1 MTTKRLALMIVLA
14 MAAPVSVHA
23 QADTSVRVVCDTT
36 VRERPQGESVPA
48 GAIAHNPPPVPDP
61 ARSATRKGFII
72 GAGAG
77 AGLQRSPGFPSVDR
91 FGRFTA
97 EGGSNASVATNFMV
111 GYAPTDRAL
120 LFYSSRAVFTSDAA
134 LDILAVGG
142 LGMTY
147 MLRRTAPTAYVTGSI
162 GRGLGV
168 SITRSTG
175 DEVGLGW
182 SGGAGWEFRRHLSLE
197 GDVLNVRLGN
207 GQNHTAFRALLN
219 YTFY

>member
-14 MAAPVSVHA
+14 MAAPVSVDA
-23 QADTSVRVVCDTT
+23 QPATSVREPVN
-36 VRERPQGESVPA
+36 SVPA
-48 GAIAHNPPPVPDP
+48 GAIAQNPPLVPDP

-91 FGRFTA
+91 FGRFT
-97 EGGSNASVATNFMV
+97 EGGGSNASVVTNFMV
-111 GYAPTDRAL
+111 GYAPTDRTL
-120 LFYSSRAVFTSDAA
+120 LFYSSRAVFTSNAA

-147 MLRRTAPTAYVTGSI
+147 MLRPTTPTAYVTGSI
-162 GRGLGV
+162 GRGLGFN
-168 SITRSTG
+168 ITRSSA

-207 GQNHTAFRALLN
+207 GQNHTALRALLN

>member
-14 MAAPVSVHA
+14 MAAPISVDA
-23 QADTSVRVVCDTT
+23 QPDTSVRVVCDTA
-36 VRERPQGESVPA
+36 VRERTQGEGSSVRM
-48 GAIAHNPPPVPDP
+48 PDP

-77 AGLQRSPGFPSVDR
+77 AGLQRSLGFPSVDR
-91 FGRFTA
+91 FGRFT
-97 EGGSNASVATNFMV
+97 EGGGSNASVVTTFMV

-147 MLRRTAPTAYVTGSI
+147 MLRRTTPTAYVTGSI
-162 GRGLGV
+162 GRGLGFN
-168 SITRSTG
+168 ITRSSA

-197 GDVLNVRLGN
+197 GDVLNVHLGN

>member
-14 MAAPVSVHA
+14 MAAPVSVDA
-23 QADTSVRVVCDTT
+23 QPEVS
-36 VRERPQGESVPA
+36 SVPA
-48 GAIAHNPPPVPDP
+48 GATAHNPPPVPDP

-97 EGGSNASVATNFMV
+97 EGGSNASVVTNFMV

-120 LFYSSRAVFTSDAA
+120 LFYSSRAVFTSNAA

-147 MLRRTAPTAYVTGSI
+147 MLRGTTPTAYVTGSI
-162 GRGLGV
+162 GRGVGFN
-168 SITRSTG
+168 ITRSTG
-175 DEVGLGW
+175 DDEVGLGW